1 MSHLPILPFI
11 VPLVAAIV
19 LLLGHGR
26 GIVFE
31 RTISTIA
38 IAISILLAALLL
50 VTASDGAV
58 RVYRLGD
65 WPAPFGIVL
74 VLDRLAAVMVAVTAA
89 LAVPVVLVARQ
100 GIDTQSRHFHV
111 FLQLQLAGLYGA
123 FLTGDL
129 FNLFVF
135 FEILLLASYALLA
148 HGRDAPRAKATL
160 GYVVLNLLGSAL
172 FLVALALIYGTLGTL
187 NMADSG
193 ARLAT
198 VAAADAPLV
207 RTAFALLAAVFLLK
221 AALLPLGFW
230 LPQTYAAASLPV
242 AMLFVVMTKV
252 GIYALLRVVTS
263 GLSEAAAT
271 ADLFEPWLSW
281 LAIGTIGI
289 GAIGMLAARRLNLV
303 AANLVLVSS
312 GTLLLGVA
320 AASVTS
326 IAALLTYLVHTTI
339 VTAALFLIADII
351 AERRGALRDSI
362 EKGGHLGEIK
372 IIGTAYLLLAVAAS
386 GAPPLSGF
394 LAKLMVMQ
402 SLTAT
407 PHAWASWTALLVAG
421 LVTALVLARAASAYF
436 WEPGRADGATATAA
450 IASRADAPRSLALPL
465 VLLLVTALALVPLAA
480 PLSAY
485 ARATAAQLEQ
495 RQAYRDAVLGNATIE
510 RERRP

>member
-11 VPLVAAIV
+11 APLLAAIV

-31 RTISTIA
+31 RTVSTIA
-38 IAISILLAALLL
+38 IAISVLLAALLL
-50 VTASDGAV
+50 ATASDGAV

-100 GIDTQSRHFHV
+100 GIDAQSRHFHV

-148 HGRDAPRAKATL
+148 HGRDAPRARVTL
-160 GYVVLNLLGSAL
+160 GYVALNLLGSAL

-198 VAAADAPLV
+198 VPAADAPLV

-230 LPQTYAAASLPV
+230 LPHTYAAASLPV

-252 GIYALLRVVTS
+252 GIYALLRVETS
-263 GLSEAAAT
+263 GLSEAPAT
-271 ADLFEPWLSW
+271 AGLLDPWLSW
-281 LAIGTIGI
+281 LAIGTIAI
-289 GAIGMLAARRLNLV
+289 GAIGMLAARRLTLV

-320 AASVTS
+320 AGTMAS

-339 VTAALFLIADII
+339 VTAALFLIAGII
-351 AERRGALRDSI
+351 AERRGALRDTI
-362 EKGGHLGEIK
+362 EKGEHLGEIR
-372 IIGTAYLLLAVAAS
+372 IIGIAYLLLAVAAS

-402 SLTAT
+402 SLTGT
-407 PHAWASWTALLVAG
+407 PAAWASWTALLFAG
-421 LVTALVLARAASAYF
+421 LVTALVLARAASACF
-436 WEPGRADGATATAA
+436 WEPGRADGATAEATMAG
-450 IASRADAPRSLALPL
+450 RADATRALPL
-465 VLLLVTALALVPLAA
+465 PFVLLLVTTLALVPLAA

-495 RQAYRDAVLGNATIE
+495 RQAYRDAVLGNAPIE

>member
-1 MSHLPILPFI
+1 MIDQAGELTVTVRSTGSPFI
-11 VPLVAAIV
+11 VKSL
-19 LLLGHGR
+19 
-26 GIVFE
+26 FSNE
-31 RTISTIA
+31 NIA
-38 IAISILLAALLL
+38 IA
-50 VTASDGAV
+50 G
-58 RVYRLGD
+58 
-65 WPAPFGIVL
+65 
-74 VLDRLAAVMVAVTAA
+74 
-89 LAVPVVLVARQ
+89 
-100 GIDTQSRHFHV
+100 
-111 FLQLQLAGLYGA
+111 
-123 FLTGDL
+123 
-129 FNLFVF
+129 
-135 FEILLLASYALLA
+135 
-148 HGRDAPRAKATL
+148 
-160 GYVVLNLLGSAL
+160 
-172 FLVALALIYGTLGTL
+172 GTLTL
-187 NMADSG
+187 NGDSIIN
-193 ARLAT
+193 
-198 VAAADAPLV
+198 
-207 RTAFALLAAVFLLK
+207 
-221 AALLPLGFW
+221 
-230 LPQTYAAASLPV
+230 ASL
-242 AMLFVVMTKV
+242 
-252 GIYALLRVVTS
+252 
-263 GLSEAAAT
+263 
-271 ADLFEPWLSW
+271 
-281 LAIGTIGI
+281 
-289 GAIGMLAARRLNLV
+289 
-303 AANLVLVSS
+303 LVSS

-450 IASRADAPRSLALPL
+450 IASRAVVPRSLALPL